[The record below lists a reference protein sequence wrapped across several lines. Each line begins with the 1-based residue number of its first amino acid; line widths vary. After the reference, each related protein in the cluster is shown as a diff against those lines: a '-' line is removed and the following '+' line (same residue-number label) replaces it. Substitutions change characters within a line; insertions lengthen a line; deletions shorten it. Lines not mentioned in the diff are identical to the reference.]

1 MPLSRRITASALTV
15 DDKTFK
21 TGDSEVVYSVSEGLK
36 MTLIDLFRQFHI
48 AATSNR
54 FPASARVL
62 FYTLAGEWNEARRP
76 ANLITSRRNV
86 NELTALPRTTFNDAL
101 RYLTDRSII
110 KTTTKGDT
118 MSVTMRPSDT
128 WRLAVK
134 LPTAASLSSS
144 NTKSN
149 TETEKECARE
159 PELETVMTRAA
170 LGTKYDG
177 LTLEQMR
184 AKRRN
189 ERDSLQRGQGD
200 D

>member
-1 MPLSRRITASALTV
+1 
-15 DDKTFK
+15 
-21 TGDSEVVYSVSEGLK
+21 
-36 MTLIDLFRQFHI
+36 MTLIDLFRQFHL

-54 FPASARVL
+54 FPASARDV

-76 ANLITSRRNV
+76 ANLIVSRRGV

-134 LPTAASLSSS
+134 LPTAALLSSS
-144 NTKSN
+144 NDN
-149 TETEKECARE
+149 NHTETKKECARE
-159 PELETVMTRAA
+159 PELETVMTKAM
-170 LGTKYDG
+170 LGTKYEG
-177 LTLEQMR
+177 LSLAEAM
-184 AKRRN
+184 AKRRK